1 MNGRAA
7 ALTLALLAAASSSSA
22 YPQRRP
28 PLPPPP
34 PRADSTT
41 RIGFKERAP
50 LLLSA
55 RALLARRGGYQDVV
69 LANPTTGARD
79 VVLHLRWSGADT
91 ASRRAPVLFDND
103 ALVDTVRVPARGEA
117 VARLRANRLALP
129 DERRARE
136 GVLTSSDAGFIVE
149 RQIVLDPSRA
159 RSDSLLSPI
168 TAISYHAVRR
178 WPFPFSE
185 DSPVTIAGRGLLLPV
200 FPAWDS
206 AVAGGAE
213 PTLSSVLQGPRGETA
228 VLESTKQIFPLG
240 DELHGVRLRVIGL
253 TRPGE
258 YVGTLSQ
265 TPLAGTVQVKVSLAD
280 HWLWAVIAIL
290 LGVLLGYKLERYT
303 GVERA
308 DWLLRAR
315 LARITSR
322 WATAQAAFAN
332 TLGPLGE
339 AARRVAYAM
348 GTDVERRRKARE
360 EELRGLA
367 RHAFLPDADA
377 HTKLAALATAVE
389 ELEKQIAD
397 WPGLAVALVSLHK
410 ARADSQPVFDT
421 LRAPGGS
428 PGKSIAID
436 EVANRAFIGGE
447 IDVSELKGTIKAVA
461 DVTGTIDLWR
471 LMCED
476 VQECYSWLAE
486 GKVKGVAST
495 ELRAVEKQ
503 LIGVHHDL
511 WTATSEAELETRQT
525 RTTLVTAQR
534 ELLAQ
539 LAQLA
544 QVSTPGPPSTPG
556 KGVSG
561 APPRVAPKRDTS
573 YVPPDEK
580 AGAWERIVRAHD
592 WALFALIMAVALAS
606 GFKLVYSDTFGTL
619 PDYLTALLW
628 GFGSKTGVEALA
640 TTLSKFFG
648 R

>member
-1 MNGRAA
+1 MSRRAA
-7 ALTLALLAAASSSSA
+7 ALTLALLAAAFSSSA
-22 YPQRRP
+22 HPQRRP
-28 PLPPPP
+28 PPPRPPP
-34 PRADSTT
+34 PRGDSTT

-79 VVLHLRWSGADT
+79 VVLHLRWSGADS
-91 ASRRAPVLFDND
+91 ASHRAPLLFDNG

-129 DERRARE
+129 DEGRARE
-136 GVLTSSDAGFIVE
+136 GVLTSTDAGFVVE

-168 TAISYHAVRR
+168 AAISYHAVRR
-178 WPFPFSE
+178 WPFPFSD
-185 DSPVTIAGRGLLLPV
+185 DSPVTIAGRGFLLPV
-200 FPAWDS
+200 FAAWDS

-213 PTLSSVLQGPRGETA
+213 LALSSVLQGPRGETA

-240 DELHGVRLRVIGL
+240 DELHGVRLRVSGL

-265 TPLAGTVQVKVSLAD
+265 APLSGTVQVKVSLAD

-290 LGVLLGYKLERYT
+290 FGVLLGYKLERYT

-322 WATAQAAFAN
+322 WATAQAAFAK

-348 GTDVERRRKARE
+348 GTDVERQRKARE
-360 EELRGLA
+360 EELRALA
-367 RHAFLPDADA
+367 RHTFLPDD
-377 HTKLAALATAVE
+377 HVRTKFAALATAVE
-389 ELEKQIAD
+389 ELEKQIAQ
-397 WPGLAVALVSLHK
+397 WPGLAVALVTLHR
-410 ARADSQPVFDT
+410 ARADSQAVFDT

-436 EVANRAFIGGE
+436 EVANRAFIGRE
-447 IDVSELKGTIKAVA
+447 IDVSELKGAIKTAA

-486 GKVKGVAST
+486 AKVKGVAST

-539 LAQLA
+539 LAQ
-544 QVSTPGPPSTPG
+544 VGTPVPPSAPG

-561 APPRVAPKRDTS
+561 APPRVAPKRDTT
-573 YVPPDEK
+573 YVPPDER